1 MLSKAKIKTFEET
14 RALKKNIEELINQY
28 YANVSNNEEA
38 SIIYDYSDLLTRHW
52 NAFTKSIVAVTNEA
66 DLNKINQSM
75 LDFLNNFKI
84 KQKQEI
90 EMKELID

>member
-38 SIIYDYSDLLTRHW
+38 SIIYEFSELLTRNW
-52 NAFTKSIVAVTNEA
+52 NAYTKNIRIVTNEE
-66 DLNKINQSM
+66 DLNKINNII
-75 LDFLNNFKI
+75 LEFLNNFKI